1 MLAVIRPRSADAPRR
16 AKPGRDL
23 TKRASCGRI
32 QSQLH
37 VKELLSAQEAG
48 LHAGGMK
55 STPSPHQSLLP
66 DAEALLELERRCR
79 YLGTGLDA
87 EELLGPWQ
95 LVQTWTKGQ
104 NQPAAASSWLLRSL
118 AAQLRITAGP
128 SPGQLRLAN
137 RVCLGAF
144 SLEFSGQGQLKGRRP
159 LLVFWFDR
167 LQLTLGSIALV
178 DRAISKPETTKLPF
192 FALIGRGNKADGQGT
207 AARQWLAARG
217 RGGGLALWCLP
228 EPAPETLQPKRG

>member
-1 MLAVIRPRSADAPRR
+1 MEHVHLPQ
-16 AKPGRDL
+16 
-23 TKRASCGRI
+23 
-32 QSQLH
+32 QS
-37 VKELLSAQEAG
+37 V
-48 LHAGGMK
+48 
-55 STPSPHQSLLP
+55 LP
-66 DAEALLELERRCR
+66 EGEALLELERRFR

-87 EELLGPWQ
+87 EQLFGPWQ
-95 LVQTWTKGQ
+95 LVQTWGKGQ
-104 NQPAAASSWLLRSL
+104 NQPAAASSWLLRNL

-128 SPGQLRLAN
+128 SPDQLRLAN
-137 RVCLGAF
+137 RVSLGAF

-167 LQLTLGSIALV
+167 LQLKLGSIALV

-192 FALIGRGNKADGQGT
+192 FALIARGSGTDGEGS

-228 EPAPETLQPKRG
+228 GREPEGP

>member
-1 MLAVIRPRSADAPRR
+1 ME
-16 AKPGRDL
+16 
-23 TKRASCGRI
+23 
-32 QSQLH
+32 H
-37 VKELLSAQEAG
+37 VPQ
-48 LHAGGMK
+48 
-55 STPSPHQSLLP
+55 PQPSLLP

-87 EELLGPWQ
+87 ERLLGPWQ
-95 LVQTWTKGQ
+95 LVQTWAKGQ
-104 NQPAAASSWLLRSL
+104 NQPAAASSWLLRTL

-128 SPGQLRLAN
+128 SPDQLLLAN
-137 RVCLGAF
+137 RVSLGAF

-167 LQLTLGSIALV
+167 LQLKLGSIALV

-192 FALIGRGNKADGQGT
+192 FALIGRGEEADGEGL

-228 EPAPETLQPKRG
+228 APAPEALQTKAA

>member
-1 MLAVIRPRSADAPRR
+1 MEHIPQP
-16 AKPGRDL
+16 
-23 TKRASCGRI
+23 
-32 QSQLH
+32 Q
-37 VKELLSAQEAG
+37 
-48 LHAGGMK
+48 
-55 STPSPHQSLLP
+55 QSLLP

-79 YLGTGLDA
+79 YLATGLDA
-87 EELLGPWQ
+87 EQLLGPWQ
-95 LVQTWTKGQ
+95 LVQTWGKGQ

-137 RVCLGAF
+137 RVSLGAF
-144 SLEFSGQGQLKGRRP
+144 SLEFRGQGQLKGRRP

-167 LQLTLGSIALV
+167 LQLTLGNIALV

-192 FALIGRGNKADGQGT
+192 FALIGRGNGAAGEGSP
-207 AARQWLAARG
+207 ARQWLAARG

-228 EPAPETLQPKRG
+228 DPEPEGP

>member
-1 MLAVIRPRSADAPRR
+1 MPPEDLRPNQVETPPSGPLAAGS
-16 AKPGRDL
+16 
-23 TKRASCGRI
+23 RASSG
-32 QSQLH
+32 S
-37 VKELLSAQEAG
+37 KSFSAEEPG
-48 LHAGGMK
+48 LHAGGMEPIP
-55 STPSPHQSLLP
+55 TPQQSVLP

-79 YLGTGLDA
+79 SLGTGLDA
-87 EELLGPWQ
+87 EQLLGPWQ

-137 RVCLGAF
+137 RVSLGGF

-192 FALIGRGNKADGQGT
+192 FALIARGQEADGEGS

-228 EPAPETLQPKRG
+228 APAPQAP